1 MYDDEEKD
9 STTAFRMDCKMSS
22 INRRRCQDEKCE
34 RRGGG
39 STPSSEQDDVDGEV
53 DRDDGLTSNGERL
66 AEGDEVAKQ
75 RDRGPYTCGG
85 Q

>member
-39 STPSSEQDDVDGEV
+39 STPSSEQDDVDGKV
-53 DRDDGLTSNGERL
+53 DRDDGLTESASLKVMRSPNREIAGPTRVGG
-66 AEGDEVAKQ
+66 GDK
-75 RDRGPYTCGG
+75 
-85 Q
+85 